1 MTIPNPLI
9 DDIASGKCLPFIGAG
24 FSLDAKLP
32 DNLIMPD
39 WPALTKILAEASNID
54 IKNGGPKAASAYEKS
69 FGRVQLI
76 EAIRQAL
83 YTDIVEPG
91 NAHRQF
97 AQLPFDTIYTT
108 NFDLLL
114 EDSYSIFRRPFRS
127 LVGELQ
133 LPFHGGPLITN
144 IVKMHG
150 DLRHEEH
157 MIITHDDYEKFLT
170 EYPVISTHLASML
183 ITKTA
188 LFIGYSLS
196 DPDFNQI
203 REIVKSRLGRFQ
215 RMSYIVQFNQP
226 DSKTERMLEEG
237 LHVINLKI
245 SKSQSF
251 DDKLAEFFRM
261 IQEELDARAG
271 NKLRKS
277 KPEMFEEV
285 SVETLDA
292 TTRAP
297 DSSALLMSSSNLCF
311 ILMPFGEPFD
321 NIYREIIKPTITESG
336 LKPIRAD
343 ELYSPGSIMEQI
355 RSAIQ
360 QSRAC
365 IADLTGRNP
374 NVLYELGI
382 AQTLGKPTVML
393 SQDIQDVPFDLKQ
406 YRIISYSKDAL
417 SLKRLRNDLQNSIS
431 SVLGSDRLDEAKNL
445 IANGI
450 YRAAVAMLGVLLEH
464 SLHRILSISQLQD
477 IKIKEPPVSRIL
489 SMGKMLEI
497 LRKAEIIPIEEQI
510 KLREAIMIR
519 NHAVHDLKEPTID
532 QANMMFDYV
541 ASFIENHI
549 KNERKIT
556 PA

>member
-24 FSLDAKLP
+24 FSLNAKLP
-32 DNLIMPD
+32 DNSTMPD
-39 WPALTKILAEASNID
+39 WPALTSILAKASKID
-54 IKNGGPKAASAYEKS
+54 IKNGGPKVASAYEKS

-76 EAIRQAL
+76 EAIRHAL
-83 YTDIVEPG
+83 HTDIVEPG

-97 AQLPFDTIYTT
+97 SQLPFDTIYTT

-114 EDSYSIFRRPFRS
+114 EDAYSIIRRPFRS

-133 LPFHGGPLITN
+133 LPFHGGPLTTN
-144 IVKMHG
+144 IVKIHG

-157 MIITHDDYEKFLT
+157 MVITHDDYEKFLT
-170 EYPVISTHLASML
+170 EYPVISTHLSAML
-183 ITKTA
+183 ITRTA
-188 LFIGYSLS
+188 LFIGYSLA

-226 DSKTERMLEEG
+226 KSKTERMLEEG
-237 LHVINLKI
+237 LHVLNLTT
-245 SKSQSF
+245 SNNQSF
-251 DDKLAEFFRM
+251 DDKLAEFFRL

-271 NKLRKS
+271 TKLRKS
-277 KPEMFEEV
+277 KPEMFEEI
-285 SVETLDA
+285 SKETLEA
-292 TTRAP
+292 TSRAP
-297 DSSALLMSSSNLCF
+297 DASTLLMSSSNLCF

-321 NIYREIIKPTITESG
+321 ILYREIIKPAVIDSG

-343 ELYSPGSIMEQI
+343 EIYSPGSIMEQI

-393 SQDIQDVPFDLKQ
+393 AQDPQDVPFDLKQ
-406 YRIISYSKDAL
+406 YRIISYDKTAL
-417 SLKRLRNDLQNSIS
+417 RLKSLPRDLQNAIS
-431 SVLGSDRLDEAKNL
+431 AVLGRDRLDEAKSL
-445 IANGI
+445 IANGM
-450 YRAAVAMLGVLLEH
+450 YRAAVAILGILLEH
-464 SLHRILSISQLQD
+464 SLHHILSINQLLD
-477 IKIKEPPVSRIL
+477 IRIKASFSRTL
-489 SMGKMLEI
+489 PMGKMIDI
-497 LRKAEIIPIEEQI
+497 LRRAEIIPSGDQR

-519 NHAVHDLKEPTID
+519 NRAVHDLKEPTID

-541 ASFIENHI
+541 ATFI
-549 KNERKIT
+549 KNYIKNAE
-556 PA
+556 

>member
-1 MTIPNPLI
+1 MIPNPLI

-24 FSLDAKLP
+24 FSLNAKLP
-32 DNLIMPD
+32 DSSIMPD
-39 WPALTKILAEASNID
+39 WPALTLILAEASGIN
-54 IKNGGPKAASAYEKS
+54 IKNGGPTVASAYEKM

-76 EAIRQAL
+76 ETIRHAL
-83 YTDIVEPG
+83 HTDVVEPG

-114 EDSYSIFRRPFRS
+114 EDAYSNIRRPFRS

-133 LPFHGGPLITN
+133 LPFHGGPLTTN

-157 MIITHDDYEKFLT
+157 MVITQDDYETFLNG
-170 EYPVISTHLASML
+170 YPVISTHLSAML
-183 ITKTA
+183 ITRTA

-226 DSKTERMLEEG
+226 KSKIDKMLEEG
-237 LHVINLKI
+237 LHVLNLKT
-245 SKSQSF
+245 SKKQSF
-251 DDKLAEFFRM
+251 DDKLADFFRT

-271 NKLRKS
+271 TKLRNS
-277 KPEMFEEV
+277 KPEMFEDV
-285 SVETLDA
+285 SKETLEA
-292 TTRAP
+292 TSRAP
-297 DSSALLMSSSNLCF
+297 DASTLLMSSSNLCF

-321 NIYREIIKPTITESG
+321 ILYREIIKPAVIDSG
-336 LKPIRAD
+336 LKPVRAD
-343 ELYSPGSIMEQI
+343 EIYSPGSIMEQI

-393 SQDIQDVPFDLKQ
+393 AQDLQDVPFDLKQ
-406 YRIISYSKDAL
+406 YRIISYDKNAL
-417 SLKRLRNDLQNSIS
+417 SLKNLRNDLQNAIS
-431 SVLGSDRLDEAKNL
+431 SVLGRDRLDEAKSL
-445 IANGI
+445 IANGMF
-450 YRAAVAMLGVLLEH
+450 RAAVAMLGVLLEH
-464 SLHRILSISQLQD
+464 SLHHILSISELLD
-477 IKIKEPPVSRIL
+477 IRIKEPISRTL
-489 SMGKMLEI
+489 SMGKMIEI
-497 LRKAEIIPIEEQI
+497 LRKAEIIPIEEQR
-510 KLREAIMIR
+510 KLREATMIR
-519 NHAVHDLKEPTID
+519 NRAVHDLKEPTID

-541 ASFIENHI
+541 ATFIENYI
-549 KNERKIT
+549 KNAEQQH
-556 PA
+556 

>member
-1 MTIPNPLI
+1 MIPNPLI

-24 FSLDAKLP
+24 FSLNAKLP
-32 DNLIMPD
+32 DSSIMPD
-39 WPALTKILAEASNID
+39 WPALTLILAEASGIN
-54 IKNGGPKAASAYEKS
+54 IKNGGPTVASAYEKM

-76 EAIRQAL
+76 ETIRHAL
-83 YTDIVEPG
+83 HTDVVEPG

-114 EDSYSIFRRPFRS
+114 EDAYSNIRRPFRS

-133 LPFHGGPLITN
+133 LPFHGGPLTTN

-157 MIITHDDYEKFLT
+157 MVITQDDYETFLNG
-170 EYPVISTHLASML
+170 YPVISTHLSAML
-183 ITKTA
+183 ITRTA

-196 DPDFNQI
+196 DPHFNQI

-226 DSKTERMLEEG
+226 KSKIDKMLEEG
-237 LHVINLKI
+237 LHVLNLKT
-245 SKSQSF
+245 SKKQSF
-251 DDKLAEFFRM
+251 DDKLADFFRT
-261 IQEELDARAG
+261 IQDELDARAG
-271 NKLRKS
+271 TKLRNS
-277 KPEMFEEV
+277 KPEMFEDV
-285 SVETLDA
+285 SKETLEA
-292 TTRAP
+292 TSRAP
-297 DSSALLMSSSNLCF
+297 DASTLLMSSSNLCF

-321 NIYREIIKPTITESG
+321 ILYREIIKPAVIDSG
-336 LKPIRAD
+336 LKPVRAD
-343 ELYSPGSIMEQI
+343 EIYSPGSIMEQI

-393 SQDIQDVPFDLKQ
+393 AQDLQDVPFDLKQ
-406 YRIISYSKDAL
+406 YRIISYDKNAL
-417 SLKRLRNDLQNSIS
+417 SLKNLRNDLQNAIS
-431 SVLGSDRLDEAKNL
+431 SVLGRDRLDEAKSL
-445 IANGI
+445 IANGMF
-450 YRAAVAMLGVLLEH
+450 RAAVAMLGVLLEH
-464 SLHRILSISQLQD
+464 SLHHILSISELLD
-477 IKIKEPPVSRIL
+477 IRIKEPISRTL
-489 SMGKMLEI
+489 SMGKMIEI
-497 LRKAEIIPIEEQI
+497 LRKAEIIPIEEQR
-510 KLREAIMIR
+510 KLREATMIR
-519 NHAVHDLKEPTID
+519 NRAVHDLKEPTID

-541 ASFIENHI
+541 ATFIENYI
-549 KNERKIT
+549 KNAEQQH
-556 PA
+556 